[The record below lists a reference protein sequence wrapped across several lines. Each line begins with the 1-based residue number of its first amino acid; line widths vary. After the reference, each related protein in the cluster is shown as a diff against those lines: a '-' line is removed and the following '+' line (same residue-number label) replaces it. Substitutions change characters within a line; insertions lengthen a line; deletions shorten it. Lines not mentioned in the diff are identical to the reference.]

1 MSGSKP
7 VSKDVF
13 FLVFGFRDFFRRFSA
28 GSKQTGGSH
37 MIQCKRTSF
46 GTILISH
53 WFSHGFSA
61 VHHIVLKISM
71 AGPLLRL
78 EHVGLGYI
86 YIYLILHLHFIYV
99 YIHIYIYCMCINI
112 YVHMLHLYIYIIT
125 FISNNDRYGVR
136 WQEATPSI
144 WIISSNRF
152 SAKNSK

>member
-13 FLVFGFRDFFRRFSA
+13 FLFFGFRDFFRRFSA

-86 YIYLILHLHFIYV
+86 YIYIFNFTFTLHICIYT
-99 YIHIYIYCMCINI
+99 YIYTAC
-112 YVHMLHLYIYIIT
+112 V
-125 FISNNDRYGVR
+125 
-136 WQEATPSI
+136 
-144 WIISSNRF
+144 
-152 SAKNSK
+152 